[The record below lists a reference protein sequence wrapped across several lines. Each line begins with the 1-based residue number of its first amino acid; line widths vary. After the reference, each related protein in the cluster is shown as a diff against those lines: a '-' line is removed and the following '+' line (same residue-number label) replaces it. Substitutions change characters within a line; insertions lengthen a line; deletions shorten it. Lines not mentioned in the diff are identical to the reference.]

1 MKFDVK
7 NSRAMNY
14 FSALEK
20 KQKILVI
27 LIAALLVLDAAVI
40 AVRLSLPDYSRA
52 FFEIDD
58 SSVPPQRMIALNSAA
73 RKTRIAGESSAF
85 FRFTDAQKKKLSD
98 FYMQQGNCSISVLI
112 DVPALSARRLSAAM
126 EKELPL
132 YYGFLYE
139 TDFDAK
145 GRCIANLK
153 NRTLSGTDLRRFL
166 RQNHSGEQTLFANGF
181 ALEKNLTEQNLPTG
195 IVISTAFPIRV
206 LAVRASKAAVGFDF
220 THEIPYYG
228 VPSNGGAFGDSVS
241 VDFSGCSQVFP
252 VQNSADSVMP
262 EIELAFSAGSPENIP
277 GAEPVSQSS
286 IKLNAGG
293 EILTVHRAHGVDSV
307 KMQTAAL
314 LSPFSRFEIQDSSG
328 SVSKLLMT
336 ANDSSLAPEHPGE
349 VLKPLRM
356 DPGLL
361 PGSKRSSWRTTD
373 YELYE
378 WDRFERIL
386 FFDTRDYRV
395 QDDFFRRLAFYVEKT
410 GYKGKIL
417 TDRELGTMHGYNAHD
432 YSAESL
438 ASFFSAAETS
448 GVPLNEK
455 EQLLLK
461 ILLEASLIERTNN
474 GYKSN
479 GGAVI
484 SISQES
490 AAWLRKSLCAHE
502 IWHGLFFTDED
513 FRTMTAAIYYTID
526 SSSLAFIRGY
536 WASQP
541 SLGYDQNDEYL
552 MHNEFMAYIMQ
563 QPLNSVA
570 SYFVHVANRGSVMKA
585 IPELCAYVRA
595 TEGATFEDAAKIFD
609 SYADSRWGLGCGRV
623 SLIVR

>member
-7 NSRAMNY
+7 NSRAVRF
-14 FSALEK
+14 FSGLEK
-20 KQKILVI
+20 KQKILVV

-40 AVRLSLPDYSRA
+40 AVRLSLPNYSRA
-52 FFEIDD
+52 FFEIDS

-73 RKTRIAGESSAF
+73 GKSRIAGESGAF
-85 FRFTDAQKKKLSD
+85 FRFTDEQKKRLSD
-98 FYMQQGNCSISVLI
+98 FYAAHGTCSISVLI
-112 DVPALSARRLSAAM
+112 DVPALSARRFSAAM
-126 EKELPL
+126 EKELPFF
-132 YYGFLYE
+132 YGFLYG
-139 TDFDAK
+139 TDFDSK
-145 GRCIANLK
+145 GRCTADLK
-153 NRTLSGTDLRRFL
+153 KRTLSGTDLRRFL
-166 RQNHSGEQTLFANGF
+166 SRNHSGAQTLFENGF
-181 ALEKNLTEQNLPTG
+181 ALEKNLTGQHLPSG
-195 IVISTAFPIRV
+195 LVLYASYPVRV
-206 LAVRASKAAVGFDF
+206 LAVRVSEAAVGFDF

-262 EIELAFSAGSPENIP
+262 EIELAFSAAGSEPLSET
-277 GAEPVSQSS
+277 EPVSQSS

-293 EILTVHRAHGVDSV
+293 EVLTVHRAHGVGSV
-307 KMQTAAL
+307 QMQTAAL
-314 LSPFSRFEIQDSSG
+314 VSPFSRFEIQDSSG

-336 ANDSSLAPEHPGE
+336 ANASSLAPEHPGE

-361 PGSKRSSWRTTD
+361 PGSKSSSWRTTD

-386 FFDTRDYRV
+386 FFDTKDYRV
-395 QDDFFRRLAFYVEKT
+395 QDDFFRRLAFYVEKA
-410 GYKGKIL
+410 GYKGRIL

-438 ASFFSAAETS
+438 ASFFSAAEIS

-455 EQLLLK
+455 ERLLLR
-461 ILLEASLIERTNN
+461 ILLEASLIERTDS

-479 GGAVI
+479 GGAII

-513 FRTMTAAIYYTID
+513 FRTMTAAVYYTID

-541 SLGYDQNDEYL
+541 GLGYDQNDEYL

-570 SYFVHVANRGSVMKA
+570 AYFVHVANRGSVLKA

-595 TEGATFEDAAKIFD
+595 TNGVAFEDAAAIFD
-609 SYADSRWGLGCGRV
+609 SYAESRWGLGCGRV